1 MNKKLEDTKVEIVE
15 EKVEILEEDIKL
27 KDITSG
33 KVKVS
38 KEELR
43 RIVRRS
49 QTEFVSRI
57 HIDDKYKTPGKR
69 LRIDNDDPETRQYL
83 EGLGYVVK
91 IDPDM
96 KAGSGSLSQKNSM
109 GSTIQVEQGIRLSQP
124 GIVYEID
131 EDLYQAR
138 QELEAEQNNE
148 RLKSKI
154 EDTQYEGMDKRYN

>member
-1 MNKKLEDTKVEIVE
+1 MNKKIEDTKIEVIE
-15 EKVEILEEDIKL
+15 EVIEAPKEVKL
-27 KDITSG
+27 KDITAG
-33 KVKVS
+33 RVKVS

-69 LRIDNDDPETRQYL
+69 LRIDNDDAATRQYL
-83 EGLGYVVK
+83 ESLGYVVK

-138 QELEAEQNNE
+138 LELEAEQNSE
-148 RLKSKI
+148 KLQSTI
-154 EDTQYEGMDKRYN
+154 ESNQYEGMDKKYN